1 MKFENGKI
9 EARLNDLF
17 FDVALVAMLKNID
30 HGMIYRAHHHMAHSC
45 AFCAAQHGQT
55 HLDLVARAAG
65 SDRKSTRLNSS
76 HYCASRM
83 PSSPGK
89 KKNTTRQPNTD
100 NAKHHMTRNDH
111 P

>member
-65 SDRKSTRLNSS
+65 SNVINLIDTLQPLEISLHLTKTTDKNLLHTPTRKS
-76 HYCASRM
+76 
-83 PSSPGK
+83 
-89 KKNTTRQPNTD
+89 QV
-100 NAKHHMTRNDH
+100 
-111 P
+111 